1 MIFESTRIAQALIL
15 ICVANGSPIISRK
28 LFGERYAQPVDAGLL
43 LFDQRPVFGASK
55 TWRGL
60 LAAIICTAA
69 VAPMIGLSAL
79 LGAKFGALSI
89 SADLLASFTKRRLGF
104 APSSRARLLDVF
116 PEALLP
122 TLVLQSALGLDKWDV
137 VLTGLVF
144 FVFETSVSPLLFRWH
159 IRNRP
164 Y

>member
-1 MIFESTRIAQALIL
+1 MILESNGIFQALIL
-15 ICVANGSPIISRK
+15 ICVANGSPIIMRK
-28 LFGERYAQPVDAGLL
+28 LFRERYTQPVDGGWLMP
-43 LFDQRPVFGASK
+43 DQRPVFGVSK

-69 VAPMIGLSAL
+69 VAPLLGLTAL

-122 TLVLQSALGLDKWDV
+122 TLVLHSELGLGKWDI
-137 VLTGLVF
+137 VLTVLIF

>member
-1 MIFESTRIAQALIL
+1 MSLEFEAIVRAVIMISCANAAPV
-15 ICVANGSPIISRK
+15 VARK
-28 LFGERYAQPVDAGLL
+28 LMDKRFANPVDGNRRLADGNP
-43 LFDQRPVFGASK
+43 LFGPSK

-60 LAAIICTAA
+60 IAA
-69 VAPMIGLSAL
+69 VICSAAAAPL
-79 LGAKFGALSI
+79 LGLTAMVGAGFGALSMG
-89 SADLLASFTKRRLGF
+89 ADLLASFTKRRLGY

-122 TLVLQSALGLDKWDV
+122 MLVLQAQLGLDRWEIV
-137 VLTGLVF
+137 IAMLLF
-144 FVFETSVSPLLFRWH
+144 FVLEASFSPLLFRLH

>member
-1 MIFESTRIAQALIL
+1 MLESNAIIQSVIL
-15 ICVANGSPIISRK
+15 ICVANGSPIIIRK
-28 LFGERYAQPVDAGLL
+28 FLGVLYAQPVDSGLL
-43 LFDQRPVFGASK
+43 LCDQRPLFGTSK

-60 LAAIICTAA
+60 CAAVICTAA
-69 VAPMIGLSAL
+69 VAPWLGLSAL

-89 SADLLASFTKRRLGF
+89 SADLLASFIKRRLGF
-104 APSSRARLLDVF
+104 ATSSRARLLDVF

-122 TLVLQSALGLDKWDV
+122 TLVLHTSLGLGKGDV
-137 VLTGLVF
+137 VLIALIF
-144 FVFETSVSPLLFRWH
+144 FVFETLISPLLFRWH